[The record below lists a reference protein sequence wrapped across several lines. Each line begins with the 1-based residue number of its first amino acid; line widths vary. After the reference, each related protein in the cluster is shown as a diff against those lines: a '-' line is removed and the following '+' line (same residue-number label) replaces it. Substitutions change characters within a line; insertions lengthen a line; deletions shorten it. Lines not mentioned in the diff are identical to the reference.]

1 MNATR
6 LTRLSGTAIASAALV
21 HMAIAVPQIN
31 WDMSATNQYLQKDLA
46 KNPPTVV
53 DGHLAV
59 DDTPGL
65 GLDIDED
72 EIERITVLR

>member
-1 MNATR
+1 
-6 LTRLSGTAIASAALV
+6 
-21 HMAIAVPQIN
+21 MAMAVPQVN

-46 KNPPTVV
+46 KNPPIVV
-53 DGHLAV
+53 DGHITV
-59 DDTPGL
+59 DDAPGL